1 MVREFKKVGVAAA
14 VAGALLGSSYSHA
27 TVQLSEPGDVMLV
40 PYAICNP
47 ANNNQNTLV
56 GLITF
61 AKERLGL
68 RAPTTVGS
76 NTIPQ
81 RNFSAPW
88 VLAVGDATTP
98 TPGTATLPTRKTRA
112 APPYTEDATIHWYF
126 FDSRSVHRLDG
137 VIPATDND
145 FVRFDWCGTIQET
158 GQTTLNG
165 VNGYL
170 VFTTDEVDRTD
181 DLSTF
186 GSVPSYALYGHA
198 YQIQGDWE
206 SQAFI
211 PVLPN
216 PVQSYRNIDRLP
228 GDASSN
234 NVYPIQYVNVV
245 KRDGY
250 PAFTRLLSGTNFSDI
265 DGASAQRRDVFMRYF
280 LDPALA
286 TENRMVFWFNFNQ
299 GTLGASAGYNATNGF
314 GNGFSVTQ
322 SRNAAGETYDS
333 EQVYRN
339 SFSVSLPDE
348 LNILVSTPAAPAFPG
363 MIHEEVEAYSG
374 ATVVNTGI
382 VRLGI
387 PEAVLASSSEI
398 STTPW
403 VSSGVSFN
411 MLGLGA
417 GGNATQLQ
425 TEMATQGPVY

>member
-1 MVREFKKVGVAAA
+1 
-14 VAGALLGSSYSHA
+14 
-27 TVQLSEPGDVMLV
+27 
-40 PYAICNP
+40 
-47 ANNNQNTLV
+47 
-56 GLITF
+56 
-61 AKERLGL
+61 
-68 RAPTTVGS
+68 
-76 NTIPQ
+76 
-81 RNFSAPW
+81 
-88 VLAVGDATTP
+88 
-98 TPGTATLPTRKTRA
+98 
-112 APPYTEDATIHWYF
+112 
-126 FDSRSVHRLDG
+126 VHRLDG

-145 FVRFDWCGTIQET
+145 FVRFDWCGTIEEA
-158 GQTTLNG
+158 GQTTLHG

-170 VFTTDEVDRTD
+170 VFTTDEVDRAD

-198 YQIQGDWE
+198 YQIQGNWE

-216 PVQSYRNIDRLP
+216 PIQSYRNIDQLP

-234 NVYPIQYVNVV
+234 NVYPIQYTNVV

-265 DGASAQRRDVFMRYF
+265 DRGAAQRRDVFMRYF

-387 PEAVLASSSEI
+387 PEAVLAASAEI